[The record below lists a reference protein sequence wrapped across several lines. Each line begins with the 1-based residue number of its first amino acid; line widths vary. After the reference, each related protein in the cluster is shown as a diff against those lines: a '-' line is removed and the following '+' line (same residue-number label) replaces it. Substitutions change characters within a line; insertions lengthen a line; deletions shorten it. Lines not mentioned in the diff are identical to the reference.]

1 MAQKK
6 IIIGM
11 LLVSFSMLAV
21 VTVTTTQVAHAEGE
35 AVKVAVNM
43 DDFHFTVVGQ
53 DSTAPIELKAG
64 QLYDMTI
71 KNTGKYDHEIWW
83 GKDAQMGDEGRL
95 DGYATNL
102 LENVPLVI
110 TQATAGGDDGAEINV
125 TGLEEIKEAP
135 EQEFT
140 IEFTLTDSAIGKWEI
155 GCFQPMPKATAAAP
169 VKGTAVPDVPHYMVG
184 MKMDLVVK

>member
-1 MAQKK
+1 MVQKK
-6 IIIGM
+6 MIIGA
-11 LLVSFSMLAV
+11 LLVGFAMLTV
-21 VTVTTTQVAHAEGE
+21 VIVTSTHVAKAEGE
-35 AVKVAVNM
+35 AVKVVVNM

-95 DGYATNL
+95 DGYAINL
-102 LENVPLVI
+102 LEAVPVVI
-110 TQATAGGDDGAEINV
+110 TEAVGNDGAEINV
-125 TGLEEIKEAP
+125 PGLIEIKEAP
-135 EQEFT
+135 GQEFT
-140 IEFTLTDSAIGKWEI
+140 IEFTLPNSAAGKWEI

-169 VKGTAVPDVPHYMVG
+169 VSGTAVPDVPHYMVG
-184 MKMDLVVK
+184 MKLDLIVK